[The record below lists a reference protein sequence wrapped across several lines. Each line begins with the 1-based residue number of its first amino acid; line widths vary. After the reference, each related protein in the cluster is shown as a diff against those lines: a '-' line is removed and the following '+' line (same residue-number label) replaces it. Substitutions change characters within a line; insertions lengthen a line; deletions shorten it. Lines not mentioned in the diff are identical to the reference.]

1 MGDSRETRQH
11 VQAAERY
18 FGSFVN
24 DYHDAFRGK
33 GRGLHGLI
41 NRLFRQKTFE
51 RRTEIVRELLS
62 RHGVVGKRV
71 LDLGCGSGEVSL
83 VAAGLGATVVGVD
96 VVEGMVAVARQEA
109 AAAGLASRTE
119 FRVGDITTRVV
130 DSTDVTLL
138 IGVIE
143 YYRDPADVLAPAAA
157 VTRELLIVADTR
169 GPLWRRSLRR
179 LLARAKRFYLYYRP
193 PEQVAAVM
201 ARLGFVEC
209 ERFAGHSF
217 TIMAYRPQS
226 TPAAR

>member
-18 FGSFVN
+18 FGSFVS

-33 GRGLHGLI
+33 GHGLHGLI

-51 RRTEIVRELLS
+51 RRTRIVRELLS
-62 RHGVVGKRV
+62 RHGVSGKRV
-71 LDLGCGSGEVSL
+71 LDLGCGSGEVSI
-83 VAAGLGATVVGVD
+83 VAARLGARVTGVD
-96 VVEGMVAVARQEA
+96 VVEGMVATARQEA
-109 AAAGLASRTE
+109 AAAGLAAQTD

-130 DSTDVTLL
+130 DGADVTLL

-169 GPLWRRSLRR
+169 GPLWRRTLRR

-193 PEQVAAVM
+193 PEQVTTIM

-209 ERFAGHSF
+209 DRIAGHSF
-217 TIMAYRPQS
+217 TVMVYRPQS
-226 TPAAR
+226 ATAAR